1 MRVLVS
7 GASIAGPAVAYWLS
21 RHGFE
26 VTVVEQAAGVRPG
39 GQAIDVR
46 GAALDVIE
54 RMGLMPR
61 VRAVRTRMRGMTM
74 YDGEGVEQW
83 SSTEMTMS
91 AGRLDSPDVELLRE
105 DLCTFLY
112 EATRDRVEYVFG
124 DTVTA
129 VDPDGRVEFER
140 GRPASYDL
148 VIGADGLHS
157 TVRRLV
163 FGPERDFLR
172 SLRARLAVFSAPNF
186 LGLDNWQ
193 IWLREG
199 LRGYCVY
206 PVRDNAEVRVI
217 AGFEAGPEEHL
228 ERIDPGVQKQLVAD
242 ALGSLGGNTA
252 KVLAAMWDADDLY
265 SDVMAQVH
273 MPSWTSGRV
282 ALVGDAASCPSP
294 ITGQG
299 TSLALVGAY
308 VLGTELGRSGG
319 EPGPAFAAYEAR
331 MRPFVQ
337 ANQALATPD
346 RRADEEA
353 VDLAKNAIT
362 L

>member
-26 VTVVEQAAGVRPG
+26 VTVVEQATGVRPG

-61 VRAVRTRMRGMTM
+61 VQAVRTRMRGMTM

-217 AGFEAGPEEHL
+217 AGFEAGPDEHL

-242 ALGSLGGNTA
+242 TLGSLGGHTA
-252 KVLAAMWDADDLY
+252 KVLAAMWDSDDLY

-346 RRADEEA
+346 RRAGDEA

>member
-21 RHGFE
+21 RHGFA
-26 VTVVEQAAGVRPG
+26 VTVVEQAPALRPG

-46 GAALDVIE
+46 GVALEVVE

-61 VRAVRTRMRGMTM
+61 VQAVKTRMRGMTM
-74 YDGEGVEQW
+74 YDREGTEEW

-105 DLCTFLY
+105 DLCAFLH
-112 EATRDRVEYVFG
+112 EATRDQVDYVFG
-124 DTVTA
+124 DSVTA
-129 VDPDGRVEFER
+129 VEPDGRVEFER
-140 GRPASYDL
+140 GRPAVYDL

-163 FGPERDFLR
+163 FGPERDFLH
-172 SLRARLAVFSAPNF
+172 SLRARLAIFSAPNF

-193 IWLREG
+193 VWQRDG

-217 AGFEAGPEEHL
+217 GGFEAGPEEHL
-228 ERIDPGVQKQLVAD
+228 ERVDAGGLKQLVAD
-242 ALGSLGGNTA
+242 RFAGFGGHTA
-252 KVLAAMWDADDLY
+252 EMLTAMWSADDLY
-265 SDVMAQVH
+265 SDVMAQVR
-273 MPSWTSGRV
+273 MPAWTSGRV
-282 ALVGDAASCPSP
+282 ALVGDAACCPSP

-319 EPGPAFAAYEAR
+319 DPGPAFAAYERR
-331 MRPFVQ
+331 MRPFVD
-337 ANQALATPD
+337 ANQALARPD
-346 RRADEEA
+346 RQPDDSAL
-353 VDLAKNAIT
+353 DLAKNAIT